1 MAVVMRGVDR
11 LAKRSYADIYNYL
24 INTPSEY
31 TNTVIT
37 QIEGRQHYLLQ
48 PQLSIPKHYQLLRI
62 P

>member
-1 MAVVMRGVDR
+1 MRGVDR

-31 TNTVIT
+31 TNTVVT

-48 PQLSIPKHYQLLRI
+48 PQLSIPKHYQVL